1 MRLIPQFARFFSFFV
16 DILIGYSAA
25 SNYLLIDWFDLAS
38 KAPDYFH
45 FWAFIFISTGIKK
58 APNNGAFLLLS

>member
-1 MRLIPQFARFFSFFV
+1 LRVFFSFFV

-25 SNYLLIDWFDLAS
+25 SNYLLIDWIDLAS
-38 KAPDYFH
+38 KAPDYFQ
-45 FWAFIFISTGIKK
+45 FWVLIFISTGIKK